1 LRTHDEQIQR
11 FDHTP
16 KTYIIAS
23 PLVEYN
29 SFIHSYTIS
38 AMYDDTCRFLA
49 EHFSTDFASWLL
61 GEPIALTEIQ
71 PSELSLD
78 PIRADAMIL
87 LQSDESILHLE
98 FQTVPSKKI
107 PFRMLDYRVRG
118 DRRYPGKPMRQ
129 VVIYLTTST
138 SELVYQTSYSLE
150 YTHHEFEVIRLWEQP
165 AELFLQYPGLLPFAV
180 LGQSTNTEEIL
191 RQAAE
196 RVDRITDPV
205 TQSNLMAASG
215 ILAGLKLGD
224 EIIYRI
230 LRRDIMQEST
240 VYRSI
245 LAEGETK
252 KQREIALN
260 LLQRGVS
267 IDIIAPATGL
277 SIAEVQQLQQQLTES
292 HEI

>member
-1 LRTHDEQIQR
+1 
-11 FDHTP
+11 
-16 KTYIIAS
+16 
-23 PLVEYN
+23 
-29 SFIHSYTIS
+29 
-38 AMYDDTCRFLA
+38 MYDDTCRFLA

-61 GEPIALTEIQ
+61 GKPITLTEIQ

-150 YTHHEFEVIRLWEQP
+150 RTHHQFEVIRLWEQP
-165 AELFLQYPGLLPFAV
+165 AEIFLQYPGLLPFAV

-196 RVDRITDPV
+196 RVDLITDPV

-215 ILAGLKLGD
+215 ILAGLKLED

-245 LAEGETK
+245 QRDARKEEK
-252 KQREIALN
+252 REIALN
-260 LLQRGVS
+260 FLRDGLPIEVIARG
-267 IDIIAPATGL
+267 TGL
-277 SIAEVQQLQQQLTES
+277 SVTEVQQLQQQLTES
-292 HEI
+292 PET